1 MGLKHQAFFYSL
13 FLSRLADQ
21 IILFLVPLVI
31 FQLTGSVAWSGAA
44 FFLETLPRFLSFP
57 ICGALCDRMSPLA
70 LLRVSQL
77 FRAMACVAGMTA
89 YAVVGGVGWLIGIS
103 AVCGVLTTQGLM
115 AREVMLP
122 QLFHQ
127 HRFEKVASYTQIAD
141 QLGMVLGPLVAAG
154 LLKLWSWEYVVAS
167 SAALFLAADG
177 AVMLWQRLVRPVLTD
192 PNPAPG
198 SWALSLKTALRH
210 LIQRPGLLE
219 AVLLAAAVNLVIGV
233 TLATS
238 AAMVTGVH
246 GQTDTYYALLQM
258 AGAVTTVI
266 VLFAIA
272 HLPTALEI
280 LGLVAYVMIFIGGM
294 VTGLASHAQSHA
306 HIYALG
312 FILVIGFDKMFN
324 VFIRT
329 LRVRIIP
336 RQDLGK
342 TTGLIVMLNNLSQPL
357 AGLLVSAFA
366 GLYGAGVVIS
376 ALSLAMG
383 VLGLL
388 AGTIWLRRATRATV
402 MDQQ

>member
-1 MGLKHQAFFYSL
+1 
-13 FLSRLADQ
+13 
-21 IILFLVPLVI
+21 
-31 FQLTGSVAWSGAA
+31 
-44 FFLETLPRFLSFP
+44 
-57 ICGALCDRMSPLA
+57 
-70 LLRVSQL
+70 
-77 FRAMACVAGMTA
+77 
-89 YAVVGGVGWLIGIS
+89 VGWLIGIS

-127 HRFEKVASYTQIAD
+127 HRFEKVASYTQLAD

-177 AVMLWQRLVRPVLTD
+177 LVIAWQRFARPKLDEPT
-192 PNPAPG
+192 PIPG
-198 SWALSLKTALRH
+198 SWTLPLKTALQH
-210 LIQRPGLLE
+210 IVKRPGLLE
-219 AVLLAAAVNLVIGV
+219 AVILAAGVNLVIGV

-246 GQTDTYYALLQM
+246 GETDTYYALLQM
-258 AGAVTTVI
+258 AGAVATVI

-272 HLPTALEI
+272 HLPVALGT
-280 LGLVAYVMIFIGGM
+280 LGVVAYVMILIGGI
-294 VTGLASHAQSHA
+294 VTGLASHPHV
-306 HIYALG
+306 YVLG

-329 LRVRIIP
+329 LRMRIIP

-366 GLYGAGVVIS
+366 GLYGAGIVIS
-376 ALSLAMG
+376 ALSFVMG
-383 VLGLL
+383 FLGLL
-388 AGTIWLRRATRATV
+388 VGALWLRRATRPV
-402 MDQQ
+402 LDQP

>member
-44 FFLETLPRFLSFP
+44 FFLETLPRYLSFP
-57 ICGALCDRMSPLA
+57 ICGALCDRMSPLT

-77 FRAMACVAGMTA
+77 LRALACAAGMTA
-89 YAVVGGVGWLIGIS
+89 YAIVGGVGWLIGIS

-177 AVMLWQRLVRPVLTD
+177 AVMAWRRLVHPVLAE
-192 PNPAPG
+192 PNPISG
-198 SWALSLKTALRH
+198 NWALPLQTALRH
-210 LIQRPGLLE
+210 VITRPGLLE

-246 GQTDTYYALLQM
+246 GETDTYYALLQM
-258 AGAVTTVI
+258 AGAITTVI

-272 HLPTALEI
+272 HFPTALGR
-280 LGLVAYVMIFIGGM
+280 LGVVAYVMIFIGGII
-294 VTGLASHAQSHA
+294 TGLASHAHV
-306 HIYALG
+306 YALG
-312 FILVIGFDKMFN
+312 FILVVGFDKMFN
-324 VFIRT
+324 VFVRT
-329 LRVRIIP
+329 LRVKIIP

-342 TTGLIVMLNNLSQPL
+342 TTGLVVMLNNLSQPL

-366 GLYGAGVVIS
+366 ASYGAGMVIS

-383 VLGLL
+383 CLGLL
-388 AGTIWLRRATRATV
+388 AAAIWSRRATSPAAL
-402 MDQQ
+402 DQP

>member
-57 ICGALCDRMSPLA
+57 ICGALCDRTSPLT
-70 LLRVSQL
+70 LLRTSQL
-77 FRAMACVAGMTA
+77 SRAVACFAGMTA
-89 YAVVGGVGWLIGIS
+89 YAIFGGIGWLIGIS

-122 QLFHQ
+122 QVFHGQ
-127 HRFEKVASYTQIAD
+127 RFEKVVAYTQIAD
-141 QLGMVLGPLVAAG
+141 QLGTVLGPLVAAG
-154 LLKLWSWEYVVAS
+154 LLKLCSWEYVVVS

-177 AVMLWQRLVRPVLTD
+177 SVIAWQKFAQPVLTE
-192 PNPAPG
+192 PKPIPG
-198 SWALSLKTALRH
+198 SWTLPLKTALRH
-210 LIQRPGLLE
+210 IIKRPGLME

-246 GQTDTYYALLQM
+246 GETNTYYALLQM
-258 AGAVTTVI
+258 AGAVATVI
-266 VLFAIA
+266 VLFVTA
-272 HLPTALEI
+272 HLPTALKT
-280 LGLVAYVMIFIGGM
+280 LGLVAYAMIFIGG
-294 VTGLASHAQSHA
+294 VITGMATHA
-306 HIYALG
+306 HAYALG
-312 FILVIGFDKMFN
+312 FILVVGFDKMFN

-329 LRVRIIP
+329 LRMRIIP

-366 GLYGAGVVIS
+366 GIHGAGMVIA
-376 ALSLAMG
+376 ALSLVMG
-383 VLGLL
+383 FLGLL
-388 AGTIWLRRATRATV
+388 VGAIWFRKAPGPSIL
-402 MDQQ
+402 DQ

>member
-57 ICGALCDRMSPLA
+57 ICGALCDRRSPLM

-77 FRAMACVAGMTA
+77 LRAVACVVGMTA
-89 YAVVGGVGWLIGIS
+89 FAIVGGVGWLIGIS

-177 AVMLWQRLVRPVLTD
+177 LVIAWQRFAQPKLDEPT
-192 PNPAPG
+192 PIPG
-198 SWALSLKTALRH
+198 AWTLPLKTALQH
-210 LIQRPGLLE
+210 IVKRPGLLE
-219 AVLLAAAVNLVIGV
+219 AVILAAGVNLVIGV

-246 GQTDTYYALLQM
+246 GETDTYYALLQM
-258 AGAVTTVI
+258 AGAVATVI

-272 HLPTALEI
+272 HLPVALGT
-280 LGLVAYVMIFIGGM
+280 LGVVAYAMIFIGGI
-294 VTGLASHAQSHA
+294 VTGLASGA
-306 HIYALG
+306 HVYALG
-312 FILVIGFDKMFN
+312 FILVVGFDKMFN
-324 VFIRT
+324 VFVRT

-366 GLYGAGVVIS
+366 GLYGASAVIS
-376 ALSLAMG
+376 TLALVMAF
-383 VLGLL
+383 LGLL
-388 AGTIWLRRATRATV
+388 VGAFWLRRATRPAAL
-402 MDQQ
+402 DQQ